1 MVAEFLCDPLVVYA
15 VGGVLLTG
23 LYWSMVF
30 ALPRKGACNG
40 R

>member
-1 MVAEFLCDPLVVYA
+1 MADFLRDPLVVHV

-23 LYWSMVF
+23 LYWSLVF
-30 ALPRKGACNG
+30 ALRRKGGCNG

>member
-1 MVAEFLCDPLVVYA
+1 MADFLRDPLGVLV

-23 LYWSMVF
+23 LYWPLVF
-30 ALPRKGACNG
+30 ALRGKGGRNG

>member
-1 MVAEFLCDPLVVYA
+1 MADFFREPLVIYV

-23 LYWSMVF
+23 LYWSLVF
-30 ALPRKGACNG
+30 ALRRKGGCNG